1 MMRAAGR
8 ASIRFPPSK
17 TWKSILVWYYRES
30 LAENVGKRPNG
41 WKPPC
46 RPTSSSSGTWTNPSC
61 RSSRSSGFSPPN
73 CGPCRPTSRT
83 PTRVRQGRF
92 PPCWPGTGS
101 AWPVSTPLSIPT
113 SAATRRTAG
122 TPCRR
127 RTNPTAVNR
136 WAPSP
141 RRGHGW
147 RGTAGGASAR
157 PPGFP
162 LGTGIPAAAGTW
174 LARNGGGTLVLH
186 TGFPLE
192 NWYPRRWGS
201 FLGSLNE
208 LLDAV
213 PGNVRFAVENTP
225 IPSGR
230 VEIVMDIVARYPEDR
245 VGVCLDLGHAH
256 IEGDVGNALRE
267 SAPRLIHVHASDNH
281 GDRDDHLVPGR
292 GGIPWKEVF
301 AQLREIGF
309 PGPFTVELRDTTGGD
324 DPHDRSFEEIL
335 GECRSALASFQ
346 GEGGPPDRWT
356 NGQSG

>member
-1 MMRAAGR
+1 METSLSTHLFVFRDLDESIVSLFPKFGFLTAELWAMPPHFPYADPGAAREISSLLARHGVR
-8 ASIRFPPSK
+8 VASLHAPLYPDVRSYK
-17 TWKSILVWYYRES
+17 KDRWYSLSSEDESHRRES
-30 LAENVGKRPNG
+30 VG
-41 WKPPC
+41 
-46 RPTSSSSGTWTNPSC
+46 
-61 RSSRSSGFSPPN
+61 
-73 CGPCRPTSRT
+73 
-83 PTRVRQGRF
+83 
-92 PPCWPGTGS
+92 
-101 AWPVSTPLSIPT
+101 
-113 SAATRRTAG
+113 
-122 TPCRR
+122 
-127 RTNPTAVNR
+127 AV
-136 WAPSP
+136 
-141 RRGHGW
+141 
-147 RGTAGGASAR
+147 
-157 PPGFP
+157 
-162 LGTGIPAAAGTW
+162 AAAGTW

-346 GEGGPPDRWT
+346 GEGGPPGRWT